1 MKEYIPA
8 FILVLVG
15 IGFYY
20 FQPAV
25 MIESSEE
32 IRIDDKPIA
41 KNNLETNDS
50 EDMQIGVTESPDE
63 KRLDDKPVSVIEKPE
78 ETPKEDKPLAKKKPE
93 NKEPQDRPV
102 TVIERPEEKR
112 IEPKPIKA
120 KPIAKRSFAIKESEN
135 KEIYGD
141 RFPPRYLTNNWS
153 TNEGPMKLM
162 QGDDMWVRG
171 LYYFDNN
178 NVVRGRVTT
187 RYIQKDGR
195 KILSGYWFQDRSDQR
210 CDYPRFGSD
219 YWGRLTFNFQGDSFT
234 GVWSYC
240 DDKPK
245 PHYQWNGKLT

>member
-41 KNNLETNDS
+41 KKNLETNDS

-63 KRLDDKPVSVIEKPE
+63 KRIDDKPVSVIEKPE

-102 TVIERPEEKR
+102 TVIERSEEKR

-120 KPIAKRSFAIKESEN
+120 KPIAKRSFAIKES
-135 KEIYGD
+135 
-141 RFPPRYLTNNWS
+141 
-153 TNEGPMKLM
+153 
-162 QGDDMWVRG
+162 
-171 LYYFDNN
+171 
-178 NVVRGRVTT
+178 
-187 RYIQKDGR
+187 
-195 KILSGYWFQDRSDQR
+195 
-210 CDYPRFGSD
+210 
-219 YWGRLTFNFQGDSFT
+219 
-234 GVWSYC
+234 
-240 DDKPK
+240 
-245 PHYQWNGKLT
+245 

>member
-32 IRIDDKPIA
+32 IRIDDKPLA
-41 KNNLETNDS
+41 KKKLE
-50 EDMQIGVTESPDE
+50 I
-63 KRLDDKPVSVIEKPE
+63 DKPVSTIDSPE
-78 ETPKEDKPLAKKKPE
+78 ETPTEDKPLAKKNPE
-93 NKEPQDRPV
+93 NKEPQDKPV
-102 TVIERPEEKR
+102 TVIERPEETPAEDKPIGVIQRTEEKR
-112 IEPKPIKA
+112 IED
-120 KPIAKRSFAIKESEN
+120 KPIAKKSFGSMESDDR
-135 KEIYGD
+135 EIYGD
-141 RFPPRYLTNNWS
+141 PFPSRYLRNNWS

-187 RYIQKDGR
+187 RYIQKNGR
-195 KILSGYWFQDRSDQR
+195 KILSGYWFQDKSDQR